1 MEFIHGLVN
10 LYRQRKECA
19 ATIGNFDGVHLGH
32 QLVLEQL
39 KETAKRFNLISTV
52 LIFEPQP
59 MEYFSPEASPSR
71 LTRLR
76 EKLQQFSNCNIDR
89 VVCLKFN
96 QELANLSAPD
106 FIDNILLKGLS
117 AKKII
122 VGDDFQFARN
132 REGNYQYLLE
142 VSQEKNFEVFKTGS
156 YVEGGERVS
165 STLIRNA
172 LAKGNITN
180 ANYYLGRPYTI
191 SGRIV
196 HGDKR
201 GKKLGFPTINIQ
213 LHRNLSPVSGIFAGS
228 IHGIDKK
235 SLDAVVYIGSRP
247 VYKGGRVLLE
257 AHILEFNE
265 DIYGRH
271 IQVELIDKLRD
282 DEHFNSEKELI
293 EQINKDIDKAR
304 KSLKDYNLRVI
315 NN

>member
-1 MEFIHGLVN
+1 MEFIHGLFN
-10 LYRQRKECA
+10 LYRQPKECV

-39 KETAKRFNLISTV
+39 KKTAKRFNLISTV

-59 MEYFSPEASPSR
+59 MEYFNSKASPSR

-76 EKLQQFSNCNIDR
+76 EKLQQFSNYNIDR

-96 QELANLSAPD
+96 QELANLSAID
-106 FIDNILLKGLS
+106 FVDNILLKGLS

-122 VGDDFQFARN
+122 VGDDFRFAKN

-142 VSQEKNFEVFKTGS
+142 VSQEKNFEVFKTDS
-156 YVEGGERVS
+156 YIEKGERVS

-172 LAKGNITN
+172 LADGDINK
-180 ANYYLGRPYTI
+180 ANHYLGRPYTI
-191 SGRIV
+191 SGRVI
-196 HGDKR
+196 HGNKR
-201 GKKLGFPTINIQ
+201 GKELGFPTINIE
-213 LHRNLSPVSGIFAGS
+213 LHRNLSPVSGIFVGYV
-228 IHGIDKK
+228 HGIGEK

-247 VYKGGRVLLE
+247 VYKGERVLME
-257 AHILEFNE
+257 AHILEFDK

-282 DEHFNSEKELI
+282 DEHITSEYELI
-293 EQINKDIDKAR
+293 AQIKRDVDETK
-304 KSLKDYNLRVI
+304 KYLKKYNSRI
-315 NN
+315 KNN